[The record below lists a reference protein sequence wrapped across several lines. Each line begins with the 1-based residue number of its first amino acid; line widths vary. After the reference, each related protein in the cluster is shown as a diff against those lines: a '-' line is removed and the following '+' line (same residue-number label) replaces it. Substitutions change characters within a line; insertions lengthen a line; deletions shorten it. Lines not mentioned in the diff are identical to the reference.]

1 MFDYRFEDAGQKGIF
16 HQNERDGMAATAA
29 DYYYSSRDSASIRD
43 NAAIII
49 TRWIIRSSR
58 NIHSHPLIS
67 GGTNSIFE
75 EGSFL
80 VFVDRLFYATLRGN
94 RQPVKIRRIQGWWRC
109 GVIKPAAL
117 LEGEGGGF
125 KEEESKLHHTVA
137 FRRFFVSSLCIF
149 RTNLI
154 RVFYN
159 LDLTWDEDA
168 RISRWSRI
176 SGEKFWGSSS
186 NGRAC

>member
-16 HQNERDGMAATAA
+16 HHERDGMAATAA

-49 TRWIIRSSR
+49 TRWIIRFSR

-67 GGTNSIFE
+67 SGTNSIFE

-94 RQPVKIRRIQGWWRC
+94 RQPVKIRRIQGWWTC

-117 LEGEGGGF
+117 LEGGRGEDLRKRKASF
-125 KEEESKLHHTVA
+125 ITRLL
-137 FRRFFVSSLCIF
+137 FVDSSFLPCVYF
-149 RTNLI
+149 ART
-154 RVFYN
+154 
-159 LDLTWDEDA
+159 
-168 RISRWSRI
+168 
-176 SGEKFWGSSS
+176 
-186 NGRAC
+186 

>member
-80 VFVDRLFYATLRGN
+80 VFVFSTPRFVEIGN
-94 RQPVKIRRIQGWWRC
+94 PWKYD
-109 GVIKPAAL
+109 
-117 LEGEGGGF
+117 
-125 KEEESKLHHTVA
+125 ESKDGEDVA
-137 FRRFFVSSLCIF
+137 
-149 RTNLI
+149 
-154 RVFYN
+154 
-159 LDLTWDEDA
+159 
-168 RISRWSRI
+168 
-176 SGEKFWGSSS
+176 
-186 NGRAC
+186 